1 MHSTIGRTIPE
12 PAAEPQWTEI
22 IEPRGSLFNLGLKDL
37 WHYRDLVHLLV
48 RRDFVA
54 TYKQTI
60 LGPIWFFI
68 QPLLTTII
76 YVIIFGSIAKLSTEG
91 LPKLLFYLSGVT
103 IWNYFA
109 QTLTATASVFR
120 DNAALFGKVYFPRLT
135 LPLSIVISNL
145 IRFAVQFVLFL
156 VVWAYYL
163 TTTNAVHPNVTLL
176 LLPALVAL
184 MVLLSLGWGMLFSAL
199 TTKYRDLVILLNFG
213 VQLAMYATPVI
224 YPASSLPAN
233 YRWLLQANP
242 MTAVIETF
250 RYGFLGSGTFSWLN
264 LAYSTF
270 LTLIILLLGVVTFN
284 HVQRSFT
291 DTV

>member
-1 MHSTIGRTIPE
+1 MHSTTSRTSPE
-12 PAAEPQWTEI
+12 PAEPQWTEV
-22 IEPRGSLFNLGLKDL
+22 IEPRASLFNLGLKDL
-37 WHYRDLVHLLV
+37 WRYRDLVYLLV

-109 QTLTATASVFR
+109 QTLTTTASVFR

-145 IRFAVQFVLFL
+145 IRFVVQFVLFL

-163 TTTNAVHPNVTLL
+163 ATTHAVHPNATLL
-176 LLPALVAL
+176 LLPVLIALTA
-184 MVLLSLGWGMLFSAL
+184 LLSLGWGMLFSAL
-199 TTKYRDLVILLNFG
+199 TTKYRDLIILLNFG

-224 YPASSLPAN
+224 YPASSLPSN
-233 YRWLLQANP
+233 YRWLLRANP
-242 MTAVIETF
+242 ITAVIETF

-264 LAYSTF
+264 LVYGAV
-270 LTLIILLLGVVTFN
+270 LTLFILLLGVVTFN
-284 HVQRSFT
+284 HVQKSFT